1 MTAPLD
7 PTKTAIL
14 ARALHAA
21 AEEMG
26 ANLIR
31 SAFSTVLREAREC
44 STALLDAAGNVVAQ
58 AEMIPMQTA
67 AISMS
72 FKAAMVQLD
81 LSRIGPGD
89 AILMNDPYSGGQH
102 LNDIILFQP
111 IFTGNELIG
120 YAGNTA
126 HHLDIGGGSA
136 GVNTNATDLI
146 QEGLVIPP
154 ILFDVARDWNGGMIE
169 RLIFANIRTA
179 ELGLGDLNAQFAANH
194 IGIQRMRELA
204 ESEGI
209 DALQHA
215 MAEVQNYSE
224 RRMRAA
230 IAEIPDGTYTG
241 EAFIDRDV
249 FVDRPIRIAVTVTV
263 KGSEIVMD
271 FSGTDPQVK
280 GMFNC
285 PLSSAHAAAVTAV
298 RSILTDKDIPANDGC
313 NRPLTLRF
321 PKGSVLNPNRLAP
334 VRARMSSAYR
344 AFDAVHAALVQA
356 MPERVPAQGFNT
368 TTGFYVTQVRPS
380 GEYRVFVDVLGG
392 GFGAC
397 SNYDGADAVDGILSN
412 CRNTPIEAIEQINDH
427 LLVRRYAMIPDSGGA
442 GQWRG
447 GLGFV
452 REIEVLETGVF
463 LNLYADHYRL
473 APAGCA
479 GGEPGSKG
487 SLRIHRGN
495 MQIELS
501 PTASFDLEPGD
512 VIELSTGG
520 GGGWGDPRQR
530 SRESVRED
538 LENGRVTAE
547 HALRAYG
554 YEIRRDSA
562 A

>member
-1 MTAPLD
+1 
-7 PTKTAIL
+7 
-14 ARALHAA
+14 
-21 AEEMG
+21 
-26 ANLIR
+26 
-31 SAFSTVLREAREC
+31 
-44 STALLDAAGNVVAQ
+44 
-58 AEMIPMQTA
+58 
-67 AISMS
+67 
-72 FKAAMVQLD
+72 
-81 LSRIGPGD
+81 
-89 AILMNDPYSGGQH
+89 
-102 LNDIILFQP
+102 
-111 IFTGNELIG
+111 
-120 YAGNTA
+120 
-126 HHLDIGGGSA
+126 
-136 GVNTNATDLI
+136 
-146 QEGLVIPP
+146 
-154 ILFDVARDWNGGMIE
+154 
-169 RLIFANIRTA
+169 
-179 ELGLGDLNAQFAANH
+179 
-194 IGIQRMRELA
+194 
-204 ESEGI
+204 
-209 DALQHA
+209 
-215 MAEVQNYSE
+215 
-224 RRMRAA
+224 
-230 IAEIPDGTYTG
+230 
-241 EAFIDRDV
+241 
-249 FVDRPIRIAVTVTV
+249 TVTV

-271 FSGTDPQVK
+271 FAGTDPQVK

-344 AFDAVHAALVQA
+344 AFDAVHAALAHA

-368 TTGFYVTQVRPS
+368 TTGFYITQVRPS

-397 SNYDGADAVDGILSN
+397 RNYDGADAVDGILSN

-427 LLVRRYAMIPDSGGA
+427 LFVRRYAMIPDSGGA

-473 APAGCA
+473 APAGRA

-495 MQIELS
+495 MRIELS

-512 VIELSTGG
+512 IIELSTGG
-520 GGGWGDPRQR
+520 GGGWGDPQQR

-538 LENGRVTAE
+538 IENGRVTAE

-554 YEIRRDSA
+554 YEIRRHSA